1 MRGFRVCRGHG
12 VQRLCGG
19 ILGYMADSVLE
30 NNAFNSASTI
40 SAHGAD
46 ISAVHGANNRNGA
59 SASVDGSGNVWNGLG
74 FSFGE
79 DDSSP
84 WKMRKNALPELY
96 FESSLKAVTI
106 FHISPEQLSLGREGA
121 GSVRVDVVS
130 EGAWNVA
137 SNASWA
143 VPETF
148 SGHGDGSFTVTAA
161 PNNSSASRSGIMEVT
176 TPEGLVRLL
185 SITQAGN
192 PYEQWKKD
200 RFPAGTPEDQMAPD
214 ACPAGDGISNLM
226 KYATG
231 LDPLKPCGSV
241 TRLTVREKDGGDSRL
256 VLEWPVNPEAVD
268 VEHSVECSP
277 DLETWTPVQVMET
290 KGKTEAVFEDPE
302 PVHGG
307 NARRFLRL
315 KVTRQ

>member
-1 MRGFRVCRGHG
+1 M
-12 VQRLCGG
+12 
-19 ILGYMADSVLE
+19 
-30 NNAFNSASTI
+30 
-40 SAHGAD
+40 
-46 ISAVHGANNRNGA
+46 
-59 SASVDGSGNVWNGLG
+59 
-74 FSFGE
+74 
-79 DDSSP
+79 
-84 WKMRKNALPELY
+84 
-96 FESSLKAVTI
+96 
-106 FHISPEQLSLGREGA
+106 
-121 GSVRVDVVS
+121 RVDVVS

-307 NARRFLRL
+307 NARRFLCL